1 MCWLWKKKLKAQKK
15 EHEAVK
21 GSKDIHLSQKSKKK
35 FKKKGQN
42 RVIFD
47 QSSPLLYVSTLN
59 I

>member
-1 MCWLWKKKLKAQKK
+1 MCWLWEKKLKAQKK

-35 FKKKGQN
+35 LKKGQN
-42 RVIFD
+42 RVIFE